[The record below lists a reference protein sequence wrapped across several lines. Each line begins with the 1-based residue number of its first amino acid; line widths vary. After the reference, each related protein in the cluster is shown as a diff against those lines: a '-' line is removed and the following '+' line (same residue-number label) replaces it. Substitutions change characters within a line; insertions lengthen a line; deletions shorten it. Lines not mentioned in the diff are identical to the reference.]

1 MTARRTRKRPTRRQ
15 APPAPSRF
23 VSYDLVV
30 AYLMRGA
37 IVIGL
42 GVSGYFLDRVY
53 QATSTVPVLS
63 ERIDGLK
70 EEIAGIKDGMKAL
83 WGRVNNDS
91 HH

>member
-1 MTARRTRKRPTRRQ
+1 MTTRRKRPTRRQ
-15 APPAPSRF
+15 APRPSRL

-83 WGRVNNDS
+83 WGRVNDS
-91 HH
+91 HR